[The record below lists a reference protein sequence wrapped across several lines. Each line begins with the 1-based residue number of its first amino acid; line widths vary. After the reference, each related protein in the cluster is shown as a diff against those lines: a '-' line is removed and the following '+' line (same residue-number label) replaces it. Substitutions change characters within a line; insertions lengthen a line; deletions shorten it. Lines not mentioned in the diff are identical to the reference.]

1 MKDDTS
7 YFDLETVALLREAL
21 EDAWARVSLRDRRT
35 VARSLLGERILKVA
49 AKGER
54 DLERLIR
61 AALAHE
67 LAA

>member
-7 YFDLETVALLREAL
+7 YFDLETVA
-21 EDAWARVSLRDRRT
+21 
-35 VARSLLGERILKVA
+35 RSLLGERILKAA